1 MFCKHYI
8 LYFFTA
14 LLFMSCQGN
23 NKVVEFSETEYTD
36 SVLLAPN
43 NPKESPVCQSSIKLI
58 LLQAVEGSQLTE
70 NVEKINR
77 YIIDEMLPNTRGAK
91 VEDAAKI
98 FVKEQIK
105 EFANSVKN
113 LYYED
118 LDYFYENNSQ
128 SDEEFEENKRFLID
142 QYCYESKI
150 NTEAHIGYADSVV
163 CYKMVAYIYSGGA
176 HPITVTTATSF
187 SLKNGQPIRPV
198 DLFRP
203 ETTSALIDRL
213 TQRLMEMQNAESIEE
228 LQEMGFLTIAD
239 MFVSTDMLL
248 ESRKIV
254 FHYDPYELAPYV
266 FGDIDIEFSYDELF
280 DLMNS

>member
-91 VEDAAKI
+91 AEDAAKI

-203 ETTSALIDRL
+203 ET
-213 TQRLMEMQNAESIEE
+213 MEMQNAESIEE

-266 FGDIDIEFSYDELF
+266 FGDIDIEFSYDELS